1 LGNPEDRPL
10 KEIPEEL
17 RELIKKKALFCY
29 QCGACVGSCPTSRA
43 VPEYN
48 PRRIIEKLVM
58 GGWRDVISGSSIWL
72 CTLCH
77 TCHEVCPQG
86 VGISDM
92 IIELRNMATK
102 DGIAPM
108 EFVRSA
114 RQMASTG
121 WTTTASSAV
130 LRRREQLGLPNREIT
145 GIAEMKKAI
154 ELTGLADI
162 LENDEE

>member
-1 LGNPEDRPL
+1 L

-17 RELIKKKALFCY
+17 RELIKEKALFCY

-86 VGISDM
+86 VGFSGM
-92 IIELRNMATK
+92 IIELRNRATK
-102 DGIAPM
+102 DGVAPK

-114 RQMASTG
+114 RQMATTG
-121 WTTTASSAV
+121 WTATVSGAV
-130 LRRREQLGLPNREIT
+130 LRRREQLGLPNMETADTSEVR
-145 GIAEMKKAI
+145 KAM